1 VPTGTTRRFRS
12 SRMWWQV
19 SDGLLY
25 NYFEDK
31 EDLLASALLAH
42 VGAVMS
48 ATPRLPEPGTGT
60 VAVRCRLASQNGRS
74 LRRASTQADPIGSSD
89 QHKSTAGLPS
99 SAYPLG

>member
-1 VPTGTTRRFRS
+1 MR
-12 SRMWWQV
+12 WQV

-42 VGAVMS
+42 VG
-48 ATPRLPEPGTGT
+48 
-60 VAVRCRLASQNGRS
+60 GRS
-74 LRRASTQADPIGSSD
+74 LRMASTQADPIGSSE
-89 QHKSTAGLPS
+89 QHKPTAGLPS